1 MNLQMYPLD
10 NPLTTRPIQTCREI
24 IIEQY
29 LKLQF
34 RCIAKQEHKLGKGS
48 VSTQTKT
55 RSDSPEPLLLLHSKR
70 ESGPFCGPATGKGI
84 QYN

>member
-10 NPLTTRPIQTCREI
+10 NPLTTRPIQTGREI

-34 RCIAKQEHKLGKGS
+34 QCIAKQEHKLGKGS

-55 RSDSPEPLLLLHSKR
+55 
-70 ESGPFCGPATGKGI
+70 
-84 QYN
+84 